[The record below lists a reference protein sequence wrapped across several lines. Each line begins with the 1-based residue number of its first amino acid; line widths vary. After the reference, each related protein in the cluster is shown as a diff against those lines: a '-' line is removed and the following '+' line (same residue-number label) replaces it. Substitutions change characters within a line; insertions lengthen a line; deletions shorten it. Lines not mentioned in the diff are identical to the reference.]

1 MFCPKCGNEIANDA
15 VFCMY
20 CGNNIAASVVPSAPA
35 PAPVMAQPVV
45 DFQAQKN
52 SIRQSE
58 LTSLV
63 NAYEYFLAKKDE
75 FDAYDMVCEL
85 VNHYA
90 KGASKALLVWGIIIT
105 VLGSIC
111 SLAVLSEGEL
121 EALLG
126 MLIILLLPGAAMI
139 VGGILMQVKNRKNY
153 AYYQEEYARLSQ
165 ELYAY
170 YMAYPNC
177 PVGPEFSNPD
187 ILEAIISVI
196 QSGRADT
203 VKESI
208 NLLLNDAEMEEMNA
222 YLASIEENTNAINAQ
237 TKVAAVFAAADFF
250 LN

>member
-1 MFCPKCGNEIANDA
+1 
-15 VFCMY
+15 
-20 CGNNIAASVVPSAPA
+20 
-35 PAPVMAQPVV
+35 
-45 DFQAQKN
+45 
-52 SIRQSE
+52 
-58 LTSLV
+58 
-63 NAYEYFLAKKDE
+63 
-75 FDAYDMVCEL
+75 
-85 VNHYA
+85 
-90 KGASKALLVWGIIIT
+90 
-105 VLGSIC
+105 
-111 SLAVLSEGEL
+111 
-121 EALLG
+121 

-222 YLASIEENTNAINAQ
+222 YPASIEENTNAINAQ